1 MLEIPKRQRHWDCIP
16 EVRTENKD
24 INNMFLFKLQIM
36 MSHEANNTGDTSEDE
51 LEGKAHCDGLFKLRR
66 GGRKEP

>member
-1 MLEIPKRQRHWDCIP
+1 M
-16 EVRTENKD
+16 RTENKD

-36 MSHEANNTGDTSEDE
+36 KSHEANNTGDTSEDE
-51 LEGKAHCDGLFKLRR
+51 LEGKVHCDGLFKLRP